1 MTKKRLRKDAV
12 TQLRE
17 LSSAI
22 TTARGFRRTV
32 GDSTVGDTVS
42 VWLQTPSL
50 DSDSVRVM
58 VGQYSPTQRPLS
70 MTRDTALSLAVVLE
84 SAAKAAD
91 KLAELGERLRRDEGL
106 GDLLE
111 AVLTLHPY
119 VQPLEKPEGFGGSPG
134 P

>member
-1 MTKKRLRKDAV
+1 
-12 TQLRE
+12 
-17 LSSAI
+17 
-22 TTARGFRRTV
+22 
-32 GDSTVGDTVS
+32 VS